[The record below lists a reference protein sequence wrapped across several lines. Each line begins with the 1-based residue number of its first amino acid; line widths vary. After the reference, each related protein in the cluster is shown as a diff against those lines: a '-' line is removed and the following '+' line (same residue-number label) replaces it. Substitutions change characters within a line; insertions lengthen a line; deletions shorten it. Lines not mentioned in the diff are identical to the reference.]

1 MDKISGSLVHQVIFT
16 PLQRASLG
24 GNSACTAFVHY
35 FSISFSKPQTTFKYI
50 YTNTF
55 MSKVSR
61 DFDKLSTKLHGQDKL
76 WLELAVGWINRELRF
91 CAIYKYTGG
100 LCLI

>member
-1 MDKISGSLVHQVIFT
+1 MDKISGTLLHQVIFT

-24 GNSACTAFVHY
+24 GNSVCTAFVQCL
-35 FSISFSKPQTTFKYI
+35 SISFSKPRTTFKDI

-61 DFDKLSTKLHGQDKL
+61 GFDKLSTKLHGQDTP
-76 WLELAVGWINRELRF
+76 WLEQAVG
-91 CAIYKYTGG
+91 
-100 LCLI
+100 